1 MRRAAHHD
9 PRVTN
14 EIAQISWIMHWFIDI
29 AETFDAS
36 FTLKTCI
43 TKSIFDSE
51 NFNHAWIWV
60 VWLADENQMI
70 RRLHFILQ
78 IGSFDSVLYY
88 FMSMNFVVVIKNEFC
103 CCFEYL
109 FINRFYFHLMKYI
122 WISNDV
128 AYTFQLSLRF
138 QNKINILMKILSQ
151 KRWKH

>member
-1 MRRAAHHD
+1 MVYWHRRD
-9 PRVTN
+9 FWCELYSQDMYYEINFRFRKFQPRMDLS
-14 EIAQISWIMHWFIDI
+14 QI
-29 AETFDAS
+29 
-36 FTLKTCI
+36 
-43 TKSIFDSE
+43 
-51 NFNHAWIWV
+51 
-60 VWLADENQMI
+60 VWLADKNKMI

-128 AYTFQLSLRF
+128 AYTFRLSLRF
-138 QNKINILMKILSQ
+138 RNKINIFMKILSQ